1 MIGRLRV
8 MKKEYNDKPRSIPS
22 LLIVGPYSS
31 YLSYQEKRENETV
44 TIMATSIKSRHYC
57 WNISTTIII

>member
-8 MKKEYNDKPRSIPS
+8 MKKEYNDKPRRIPS
-22 LLIVGPYSS
+22 WLIVGPYSS

-44 TIMATSIKSRHYC
+44 TIMATLLRGRYY
-57 WNISTTIII
+57 